1 MRWTTKFSR
10 HSRLNDC
17 PASSVITFKHNEVQM
32 PPRRSLSTR
41 ARLDLFL
48 QAKGR
53 CASCTLPIAPGKGW
67 DIDHIIPLAL
77 GGSDTPDN
85 LQILCRICHS
95 TKTAKHDV
103 PAIAKTERIRAR
115 HLGAKVARRPMPFGR
130 ASPFKKTIYG
140 IILKRNKNTFSF

>member
-17 PASSVITFKHNEVQM
+17 PASSVITFKHNGVQM
-32 PPRRSLSTR
+32 PPRHSLSTR

-85 LQILCRICHS
+85 LQMLCRPCHS
-95 TKTAKHDV
+95 RKTARHDV
-103 PAIAKTERIRAR
+103 PRIAKLERAR
-115 HLGAKVARRPMPFGR
+115 AHHLGARRASQPLPCGR
-130 ASPFKKTIYG
+130 ASKYKITITG
-140 IILKRNKNTFSF
+140 RIILR

>member
-10 HSRLNDC
+10 HSRLNDR
-17 PASSVITFKHNEVQM
+17 PASSVITFKHNGVQM

-48 QAKGR
+48 QAQGR

-85 LQILCRICHS
+85 LQILCKACHS
-95 TKTAKHDV
+95 TKTVKQDL
-103 PAIAKTERIRAR
+103 PTIAKAERIRAKHTGSHR
-115 HLGAKVARRPMPFGR
+115 ARYPLPFGR
-130 ASPFKKTIYG
+130 RSNFKKKLSRQ
-140 IILKRNKNTFSF
+140 IIIRH